1 MQSDNQALSPS
12 NRERVYRRNFLYF
25 TIDNLLF
32 TVAISIIGSTTVIP
46 DFIRHLTS
54 SEILIGL
61 CSTLFGVGYTL
72 PQLFVARYIVR
83 YERKKWWFVG
93 PNIPVRFVILIFA
106 GLVAWLGKGQTGLIL
121 VLFFVCYTIA
131 AVGDGLVGVPW
142 ADLAATSLDNRW
154 RARMFGITAAVS
166 GVILLAIAPLVG
178 LVLGDRGPGFPYNY
192 AVLFGASGALFALSI
207 LPGVFIHELP
217 GGKAVEKLT
226 ALGEFLPELG
236 RVLHSD
242 GPFRAFILLR
252 VLTSLFMMAAP
263 FYIGYATVTLGLSSQ
278 VAVPVLLAM
287 QTAGSIAGALLYTW
301 IGAHNNMLY
310 IRLAM
315 ASAVLLPACAL
326 LAGMVGPLPLYF
338 GFLVSG
344 LATSGNL
351 LSCYV
356 NWVVGYAH
364 HDQRPVYVGLSN
376 TVAAVVSLI
385 SPFIGGTLA
394 QFIGYRP
401 LFVVSLVIALCA
413 LFVSLRSLR
422 ETPAEES
429 DEMAGRSNALR
440 AEE

>member
-1 MQSDNQALSPS
+1 MTHSPIISPS
-12 NRERVYRRNFLYF
+12 NREPVYRRNFIYF
-25 TIDNLLF
+25 MADNLLF

-46 DFIRHLTS
+46 DFIRHLTN

-61 CSTLFGVGYTL
+61 SSSLFTIGYTL

-106 GLVAWLGKGQTGLIL
+106 GIVVWLGKGQPGLIL
-121 VLFFVCYTIA
+121 LIFFVCYTIA
-131 AVGDGLVGVPW
+131 AIGDGLVGVPW
-142 ADLAATSLDNRW
+142 ADLAATSLDDRW

-166 GVILLAIAPLVG
+166 GVILLAAAPLVG
-178 LVLGDRGPGFPYNY
+178 LALGDRGPGFPDNY
-192 AVLFGASGALFALSI
+192 AILFGASGALFALSI
-207 LPGVFIHELP
+207 LPGVFIRELP
-217 GGKAVEKLT
+217 GGKAVEKLPSF
-226 ALGEFLPELG
+226 GEFIPDLG
-236 RVLHSD
+236 HVLRKD

-263 FYIGYATVTLGLSSQ
+263 FYIGFATIQLGLSSQ

-287 QTAGSIAGALLYTW
+287 QTIGGITGALLYTW

-315 ASAVLLPACAL
+315 GSAVLLPICAL
-326 LAGMVGPLPLYF
+326 LAGMVGPLPLYI

-351 LSCYV
+351 LSCFL
-356 NWVVGYAH
+356 NWVVSYAH

-376 TVAAVVSLI
+376 TIAAIVSFI
-385 SPFIGGTLA
+385 SPFIGGALA
-394 QFIGYRP
+394 QYVGYRP
-401 LFVVSLVIALCA
+401 LFVLSLVIALIA
-413 LFVSLRSLR
+413 LFVSLRF
-422 ETPAEES
+422 
-429 DEMAGRSNALR
+429 LR
-440 AEE
+440 AKPTEEVGAALESSGILRTEE

>member
-1 MQSDNQALSPS
+1 MTDTPALSPS
-12 NRERVYRRNFLYF
+12 SRERIYRGNFVYFMA
-25 TIDNLLF
+25 DNLLF
-32 TVAISIIGSTTVIP
+32 TVAIGIIGSTTVIP

-54 SEILIGL
+54 SEILIGM
-61 CSTLFGVGYTL
+61 SGSLFTVGYTL

-83 YERKKWWFVG
+83 YARKKWWFVG
-93 PNIPVRFVILIFA
+93 PNIPVRFVMLIFA
-106 GLVAWLGKGQTGLIL
+106 GVLAWLGTGRPGLSL
-121 VLFFVCYTIA
+121 LAFFVCYTIA

-166 GVILLAIAPLVG
+166 GVIMLAIAPLVG
-178 LVLGDRGPGFPYNY
+178 LVLGDRGAGFPNNY
-192 AVLFGASGALFALSI
+192 AILFAISGAIFAIST
-207 LPGVFIHELP
+207 LPGLFIHELP
-217 GGKAVEKLT
+217 GGKAVEKLP
-226 ALGEFLPELG
+226 ALAEFFPNLG
-236 RVLHSD
+236 RVLRQD

-263 FYIGYATVTLGLSSQ
+263 FYVGYATVTLGLSSQ

-301 IGAHNNMLY
+301 IGARDNMLY

-315 ASAVLLPACAL
+315 ASAVLLPVCAL
-326 LAGMVGPLPLYF
+326 LAGMVGPLPLYA

-344 LATSGNL
+344 LANSGNL

-356 NWVVGYAH
+356 NWVVGYAR

-376 TVAAVVSLI
+376 TVAAVASFI
-385 SPFIGGTLA
+385 APFIGGALA
-394 QFIGYRP
+394 QYLGYRP
-401 LFVVSLVIALCA
+401 LFAVSLAIALVA
-413 LFVSLRSLR
+413 LFVSVRVLRAAPVEQAQ
-422 ETPAEES
+422 ETAAPAT
-429 DEMAGRSNALR
+429 APR